1 MLGKR
6 KQFEQMLTFL
16 AQRVR
21 SLGIHLVIATQ
32 RPTASVV
39 TGTFKANIPY
49 RISFKLPS
57 VTDSMTILDR
67 PGADDLLGKGDM
79 LIVKNGADADRL
91 QGLYIS
97 GDELEHY
104 VEKNK
109 RSRID

>member
-1 MLGKR
+1 
-6 KQFEQMLTFL
+6 
-16 AQRVR
+16 
-21 SLGIHLVIATQ
+21 
-32 RPTASVV
+32 
-39 TGTFKANIPY
+39 
-49 RISFKLPS
+49 
-57 VTDSMTILDR
+57 MTILDR